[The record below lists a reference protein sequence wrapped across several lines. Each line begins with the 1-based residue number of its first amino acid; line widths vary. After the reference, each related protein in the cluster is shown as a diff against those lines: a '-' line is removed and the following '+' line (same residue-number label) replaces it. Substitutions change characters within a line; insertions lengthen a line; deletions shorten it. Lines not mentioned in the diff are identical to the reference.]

1 MTENKMSSNDIRD
14 TKDTDLNEPD
24 VQGEST
30 DTSASFSEELDQA
43 NATLAQDS
51 SESAEATSEA
61 TIELETIRAEL
72 ASTQDRVLRIS
83 AELDNYR
90 KRVQREIQ
98 DERRYATMPLMREI
112 LPVLDNLKRAI
123 DSASPSNQT
132 SEPSPEMTA
141 LLEGVSMVF
150 QQLESVL
157 AKQGCV
163 RIEAMGQPFDPNI
176 HDAILQQ
183 PSADAEPNTV
193 IFETQ
198 TGYKLHDRVVRP
210 SQVIVASKVE

>member
-14 TKDTDLNEPD
+14 TKDTDLNEPG

-30 DTSASFSEELDQA
+30 NASASFSEELDQA

-51 SESAEATSEA
+51 AESANATS
-61 TIELETIRAEL
+61 ELETIRTEL

-123 DSASPSNQT
+123 DSASPSKQT
-132 SEPSPEMTA
+132 SDPSPEMSA

-150 QQLESVL
+150 QQLEGVL

-183 PSADAEPNTV
+183 PSADVEPNTV